1 MRFNLGINISG
12 TLFNLRMMRKEI
24 KINTIVW
31 ILLVVLI
38 CLSTLFAENGIESA
52 YMLIAGLSVVKFLS
66 VIFQFVEVKH
76 AHIVW
81 KLVSILFVIV
91 YFLGIVILY

>member
-1 MRFNLGINISG
+1 
-12 TLFNLRMMRKEI
+12 MRKEI
-24 KINTIVW
+24 KLNTIVW

-38 CLSTLFAENGIESA
+38 CLSTLFAENEIGSA
-52 YMLIAGLSVVKFLS
+52 FLVISGLSVIKFLS

-81 KLVSILFVIV
+81 KLVSILFVLV
-91 YFLGIVILY
+91 YFVGIMVLY